1 MVTRYAASFRLF
13 GQPHPPGFV
22 DGLSPVELQV
32 GDRLKKILDTLK
44 PTIEFRF
51 ARTFLPRLRD
61 SDSDSFGTI
70 ERASPFQSN
79 RYSISVPSGFRPF
92 SGGPTPTL
100 PFVGQGRRISRV
112 EP

>member
-1 MVTRYAASFRLF
+1 MMPGLVNGHQIRGLISTFRPIASPRLRRW
-13 GQPHPPGFV
+13 P
-22 DGLSPVELQV
+22 LLVELQV
-32 GDRLKKILDTLK
+32 GDRLKKILGTLK

-79 RYSISVPSGFRPF
+79 RY
-92 SGGPTPTL
+92 PTPSRC
-100 PFVGQGRRISRV
+100 PADSDHSAAGRR
-112 EP
+112 

>member
-13 GQPHPPGFV
+13 GQPHPHGFV
-22 DGLSPVELQV
+22 DGLSLVELQV
-32 GDRLKKILDTLK
+32 GDRLKKILGTLK

-51 ARTFLPRLRD
+51 AGTFLPRLRD

-79 RYSISVPSGFRPF
+79 RY
-92 SGGPTPTL
+92 PTPSRC
-100 PFVGQGRRISRV
+100 PADSDHSAAGRR
-112 EP
+112 

>member
-13 GQPHPPGFV
+13 GQPHPHGFV
-22 DGLSPVELQV
+22 DGLSLVELQV
-32 GDRLKKILDTLK
+32 GDRLKKILGTLK

-79 RYSISVPSGFRPF
+79 RYPDRRR
-92 SGGPTPTL
+92 TPNQ
-100 PFVGQGRRISRV
+100 V
-112 EP
+112 